1 MTRFCSSSQFDPR
14 SSRRDGGHYHYSDF
28 NAKEDTFAFDAVGRC
43 DDSFGA
49 NFVNKAAAKSGS
61 PSAGAK
67 GKHVVVITDPYVTSR

>member
-49 NFVNKAAAKSGS
+49 NFVNKAAA
-61 PSAGAK
+61 
-67 GKHVVVITDPYVTSR
+67 